1 MGTFVGF
8 GSSNQPDWWT
18 LTDGKIAGT
27 VSWAVGFDLAQPGF
41 MQTVMSDYREMFP
54 EGPDVQVVYGY
65 QAFQAAVDAIK
76 RSCTAS
82 DREKFRDALATTNID
97 ALGGKV
103 IFDSP
108 RDNPL
113 GENRSGV
120 IIVARATGEDA
131 TDIELIPLA
140 E

>member
-1 MGTFVGF
+1 MV
-8 GSSNQPDWWT
+8 N
-18 LTDGKIAGT
+18 
-27 VSWAVGFDLAQPGF
+27 
-41 MQTVMSDYREMFP
+41 
-54 EGPDVQVVYGY
+54 

-76 RSCTAS
+76 RSCTAT
-82 DREKFRDALATTNID
+82 DREAFGDALTTTNID

-113 GENRSGV
+113 GENRSGA
-120 IIVARATGEDA
+120 IVVGGATGRDA
-131 TDIELIPLA
+131 TDLELIPLA